1 MYLRN
6 DDAGLPRHLFLWKK
20 TISVIYFEFV
30 FVALGMQ
37 SACRTICALSRCTV
51 LFQVA
56 SLTAGISGGGG
67 NAIENNLCLNYFFY
81 FF

>member
-20 TISVIYFEFV
+20 TISVIYFELV

-37 SACRTICALSRCTV
+37 SGCVVLSV
-51 LFQVA
+51 P
-56 SLTAGISGGGG
+56 
-67 NAIENNLCLNYFFY
+67 CLAVPHYSKLPH
-81 FF
+81 